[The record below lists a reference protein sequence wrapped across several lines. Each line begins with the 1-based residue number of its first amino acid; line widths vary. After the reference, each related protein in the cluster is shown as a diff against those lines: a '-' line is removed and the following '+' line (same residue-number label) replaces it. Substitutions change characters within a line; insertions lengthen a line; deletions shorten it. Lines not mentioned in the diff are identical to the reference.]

1 MGDSATADPVT
12 ARPADS
18 ATVDPATDPPTDP
31 ATDPATDPPTDP
43 PTYQPDRWSGFGD
56 RWTFGCAPN
65 RGTVS

>member
-18 ATVDPATDPPTDP
+18 ATVDPTTDPPTDP
-31 ATDPATDPPTDP
+31 ATDSATRRP
-43 PTYQPDRWSGFGD
+43 GD
-56 RWTFGCAPN
+56 RWTFGCVPN